1 MPNKKSKK
9 TAGASYL
16 REFYGPFNN
25 NEPNQLLRKEEKKYK
40 KHKKLGPKDL
50 RSIT

>member
-1 MPNKKSKK
+1 MQKKSTK

-16 REFYGPFNN
+16 REFYGPFNK
-25 NEPNQLLRKEEKKYK
+25 NEPGQLHRKKQQQQN
-40 KHKKLGPKDL
+40 KHKKLGPKDS

>member
-1 MPNKKSKK
+1 MPNKKQQK

-25 NEPNQLLRKEEKKYK
+25 NEPGQLHRKEKKKYQ